1 MVGTIN
7 VSPAEERGRERGEG
21 GWFRL
26 QKNVLG
32 VVVADHMHRM
42 AAIQALSHSSLSGDW
57 LQLAMFWQGTWQRWL
72 PHIPSK
78 LTSKSLFRCRTRS
91 RCRHPHSL
99 PLL

>member
-32 VVVADHMHRM
+32 VVVADHMHRISYSGPEPQLSLWGLAAVGHVLAGDLAAM
-42 AAIQALSHSSLSGDW
+42 AASHS
-57 LQLAMFWQGTWQRWL
+57 
-72 PHIPSK
+72 K
-78 LTSKSLFRCRTRS
+78 
-91 RCRHPHSL
+91 
-99 PLL
+99 